1 MIYEELYSRIRTH
14 PMYIL
19 LPIFELSLL
28 AGVVVIALFNKT
40 YLMYYTI
47 LTATYFL
54 TSYLIYRFNRFL
66 FFKPFLSAKEKLTTL
81 QIRKTEE
88 THIIT
93 KEHVL
98 SPDKWEGT
106 HCQTVQNIQNYRRVL
121 QHIDPSDKVLDVGC
135 KSGRFTIIL
144 KQENIDVVGLDF
156 NVAQLRETVQLKSKV
171 SFPPFVIGDAERL
184 PFKDES
190 FNKVICIDL
199 LEHLLKPHALL
210 EESKRLL
217 KPNGVV
223 ILITPSRHFPGFT
236 TNPFVLAESIISLT
250 TDSILPCKQDWD
262 ISRISNWKK
271 FFSEHGFIVH
281 NTFTIQHLR
290 SLIKESNLK
299 LVSLHTV
306 NFHFPLYFIPLINA
320 SVKNYQRI
328 IKSFEYIFERI
339 PVLKYLGKN
348 WIIVCK
354 KNLNTECPL

>member
-1 MIYEELYSRIRTH
+1 MMYEELYSRIRTH
-14 PMYIL
+14 PLYIL

-28 AGVVVIALFNKT
+28 AGIVVIVLFNRT
-40 YLMYYTI
+40 YLLFYTAV
-47 LTATYFL
+47 TTTYFL
-54 TSYLIYRFNRFL
+54 SSYLIYRFNRFL
-66 FFKPFLSAKEKLTTL
+66 FFKPFLSAKEELTKL

-88 THIIT
+88 TTTISQERI
-93 KEHVL
+93 L

-106 HCQTVQNIQNYRRVL
+106 RLQTFQNIENYRRVL

-135 KSGRFTIIL
+135 RSGRFTMLL

-156 NVAQLRETVQLKSKV
+156 NVAQLHETVQLKSKV
-171 SFPPFVIGDAERL
+171 SFPLFVIGDAESL

-190 FNKVICIDL
+190 FDKIICIDL

-210 EESKRLL
+210 EESKILL
-217 KPNGVV
+217 KSNGMV

-236 TNPFVLAESIISLT
+236 TNPFVVAESVVSLT
-250 TDSILPCKQDWD
+250 IDRILPCKQDWD

-290 SLIKESNLK
+290 SLIRKSDLK
-299 LVSLHTV
+299 LVSLHTI

-320 SVKNYQRI
+320 SVRNYQRI
-328 IKSFEYIFERI
+328 IKPFEYIFERI

-348 WIIVCK
+348 WIIFLVK
-354 KNLNTECPL
+354 KY